1 MSMIIL
7 LSLLFGLQPGLITD
21 IMGVAAYQVMGPIV
35 TLAQMGV
42 I

>member
-7 LSLLFGLQPGLITD
+7 LAILFGVRPNLITD
-21 IMGVAAYQVMGPIV
+21 IMGVAAYQVMGPVV
-35 TLAQMGV
+35 TLTQMGV